1 MKIKRLVGLLA
12 ELTPHAYS
20 DSVVLM
26 WLSQCE
32 NSILTDVFLLDPAE
46 TVEYEE
52 ITEQALLVPHP
63 YDKLYL
69 PYLQAQVAHA
79 NQEYDLYANL
89 MALYN
94 AYRYEY
100 AQYVVNG
107 ADPGSGDAV
116 ARGYF
121 LSAYGVA
128 VAHGYAGTEEEWIAS
143 LKGATGAPGEPGMSA
158 YEEAREQGFEGTET
172 EWLASLKGKDG
183 LSAYEEALE
192 QGFEGTEAEWIASLE
207 GKSAYEVALAEGFEG
222 TASEWL
228 DSIKGPAGRSTVL
241 AYAPADGQRYTAQAE
256 GVVAE
261 QGCEIVMVPQSTNQG
276 AATLALNGGSAY
288 PLCLRPGWNVSG
300 NELRPQLTLPLS
312 EGMLLRGGEY
322 IFRFDGAA
330 WVLQSHIAAQ
340 DRGGVVDLTREYLE
354 QTVWQDPWDFLRQ
367 QEAGSWTVDNTWCL
381 YKITIFYVD
390 GTQWR
395 IEESWTDDSVYT
407 AETYADDVLLYG
419 INSEDGTIRIGSKV
433 LPKQEVYLNELPE
446 DAADGVLLIE
456 EDEEPEDPG
465 YVLQGE
471 MKKYV
476 DAAITAALAA
486 IPIAE
491 ERSYG

>member
-1 MKIKRLVGLLA
+1 MKINRLVGLLA

-26 WLSQCE
+26 WLNNCE

-46 TVEYEE
+46 TVEYEAV
-52 ITEQALLVPHP
+52 TEDKLLVPHP

-89 MALYN
+89 IALYN

-100 AQYVVNG
+100 AQYIVNG

-128 VAHGYAGTEEEWIAS
+128 VAHGYPGSEEEWLRS
-143 LKGATGAPGEPGMSA
+143 LKGATGERGADGQSA
-158 YEEAREQGFEGTET
+158 YEAAKEQGF
-172 EWLASLKGKDG
+172 D
-183 LSAYEEALE
+183 
-192 QGFEGTEAEWIASLE
+192 GTEAEWLASLE
-207 GKSAYEVALAEGFEG
+207 GKSAYEVALDEGFKG
-222 TASEWL
+222 TESEWL
-228 DSIKGPAGRSTVL
+228 ESIKGPAGRSTVL
-241 AYAPADGQRYTAQAE
+241 AYAPADGQSYTAQAE

-261 QGCEIVMVPQSTNQG
+261 QGCEIVLVPQSTNMG
-276 AATLALNGGSAY
+276 EATLALNGGTAY
-288 PLCLRPGWNVSG
+288 PLCIRPGWNESG
-300 NELRPQLTLPLS
+300 NDLKPQLTLPL
-312 EGMLLRGGEY
+312 EKGMLLRGGEY
-322 IFRFDGAA
+322 IFRFDSEA
-330 WVLQSHIAAQ
+330 WVLQSHIASQ
-340 DRGGVVDLTREYLE
+340 DRGGVVDLTQEYLE

-367 QEAGSWTVDNTWCL
+367 QEAGSWTVDDIWSQ

-395 IEESWTDDSVYT
+395 IEESWSDDSIYT

-419 INSEDGTIRIGSKV
+419 INSEDGTIRVGSKV
-433 LPKQEVYLNELPE
+433 LPKQEVYINELPE
-446 DAADGVLLIE
+446 DAADGVLLVV
-456 EDEEPEDPG
+456 EDEEPENPG

-476 DAAITAALAA
+476 DNAIAAALAA